1 MLDTSELIQKAED
14 LKQQAEHEP
23 DARVRDLMTRMA
35 DRYVHLAQ
43 SLAWSREHPPSP
55 ASLAEVLVSRDKS

>member
-1 MLDTSELIQKAED
+1 MPESSELIEKAEQ

-23 DARVRDLMTRMA
+23 DAKIRARLVRMA

-43 SLAWSREHPPSP
+43 SQAWSREHPASA
-55 ASLAEVLVSRDKS
+55 ASLAEVFLGRR